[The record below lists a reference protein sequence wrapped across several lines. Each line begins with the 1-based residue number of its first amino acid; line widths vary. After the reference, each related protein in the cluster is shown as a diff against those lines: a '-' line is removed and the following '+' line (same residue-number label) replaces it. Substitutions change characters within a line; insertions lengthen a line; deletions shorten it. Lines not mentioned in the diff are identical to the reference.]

1 MESDEL
7 SVISHQQSV
16 MLSVKRI
23 STSGRR
29 GSGGEIAA
37 NFFGDS
43 ESLVDAG
50 TDGGAAQIVAAQPKT
65 WETRAKL
72 GDCGQAVGVTEIVLR
87 KGTRPNCGVCKDRCA
102 RDGEQRRDF

>member
-1 MESDEL
+1 MS
-7 SVISHQQSV
+7 
-16 MLSVKRI
+16 
-23 STSGRR
+23 
-29 GSGGEIAA
+29 SGGEIVA

-50 TDGGAAQIVAAQPKT
+50 TDGGAAQVVAAQPKT

-87 KGTRPNCGVCKDRCA
+87 TGTRPNCGVRKDSCA
-102 RDGEQRRDF
+102 RDGEQRRACPVDEAAAFVRLQLCGGGSSCCPAGSG